1 MYVNKKKKRI
11 GDKDGE
17 EMEGSRRVKIR
28 CEWRRSR
35 KK

>member
-1 MYVNKKKKRI
+1 MITKKKI

-17 EMEGSRRVKIR
+17 EMEGGRRDKMR
-28 CEWRRSR
+28 CEWRKST